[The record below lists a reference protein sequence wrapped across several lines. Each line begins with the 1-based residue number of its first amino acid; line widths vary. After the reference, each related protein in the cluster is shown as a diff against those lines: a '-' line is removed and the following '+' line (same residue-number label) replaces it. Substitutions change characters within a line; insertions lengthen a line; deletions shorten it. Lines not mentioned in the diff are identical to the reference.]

1 MEGAL
6 RRRGTMDKMSPP
18 TGKERT
24 SNFKKRKDRR
34 GNVYENKGPAFSGP
48 EQSGNV
54 TENKGSYA
62 LEAGML
68 LKSIEVR

>member
-1 MEGAL
+1 
-6 RRRGTMDKMSPP
+6 MDKMSPP

-54 TENKGSYA
+54 TENKG
-62 LEAGML
+62 G
-68 LKSIEVR
+68 

>member
-1 MEGAL
+1 MERAL

-24 SNFKKRKDRR
+24 SNFKKRNDRR

-54 TENKGSYA
+54 TENKG
-62 LEAGML
+62 G
-68 LKSIEVR
+68 